1 MNLNQSAHGDRKCGY
16 MVTRLDISRKVVV
29 GHWGD
34 SKVTHKIET
43 WMKTAI
49 AVTEGTNIRVARFG
63 DNMRNVAVTDGDKI
77 EAQIQFG
84 WTVDYFAIGDLVQ
97 YINAVTEE
105 EIDTLFVERS
115 EERRVGKKS
124 S

>member
-1 MNLNQSAHGDRKCGY
+1 MNLNQSAYGDREFGY

-49 AVTEGTNIRVARFG
+49 AVTEGTNIRGASFG
-63 DNMRNVAVTDGDKI
+63 DNMRNVAVTVGDKI
-77 EAQIQFG
+77 EAQIKFDWTDDYYGFG
-84 WTVDYFAIGDLVQ
+84 HLVAG
-97 YINAVTEE
+97 IAP
-105 EIDTLFVERS
+105 LP
-115 EERRVGKKS
+115 
-124 S
+124 